1 MDKQVFIFDLDG
13 TLLDTTGIGFRK
25 INRNLARLGLPAVSD
40 DFLRS
45 HWGKCAQDLFQIV
58 CEKVGASQEQLE
70 DFCRHDK
77 TMMQEYFLDPNLMPA
92 LTRLRA
98 SGAVLG
104 MLTSRTAESVA
115 RLASKV
121 NLDLQ
126 IFEFLQTKDDHEW
139 QKPDGRVFDPLLD
152 WTSSEGIEPEEIVYF
167 GDTINYDLAA
177 TRDARIPLSFIAI
190 ASGVNTREEF
200 FEQGLCHCMI
210 IDSCEELPAYL
221 DMIVSYRVY

>member
-1 MDKQVFIFDLDG
+1 MEKQVFIFDLDG

-25 INRNLARLGLPAVSD
+25 VNLNLERLGLSPVSQ

-45 HWGKCAQDLFQIV
+45 HWGKCAKDLFKIV
-58 CEKVGASQEQLE
+58 CEKVGASEEQFE

-77 TMMQEYFLDPNLMPA
+77 TMMQEYFIDPNLMPA
-92 LTRLRA
+92 LIRLQA

-115 RLASKV
+115 RLATRV
-121 NLDLQ
+121 ELDLQ
-126 IFEFLQTKDDHEW
+126 IFDFLQTKDDHDW

-152 WTSSEGIEPEEIVYF
+152 WATAEGIEPEEIVYF
-167 GDTINYDLAA
+167 GDTVNYDLAA
-177 TRDARIPLSFIAI
+177 TRDARIPISFIAV

-200 FEQGLCHCMI
+200 SAQGLRPCMI
-210 IDSCEELPAYL
+210 IDGCEDLPSYL
-221 DMIVSYRVY
+221 DTITSYRIS